1 MRLIILRFHYILHL
15 ASAFILLSMLTTS
28 SLLVMMTL
36 TIFPGSNLI
45 YTTSFRQKVWGR
57 SNIYRTITAMSYL
70 AVPIS
75 FPVMLLTPFLLFY
88 LIIIVLLITKY
99 FVALFL
105 PPLSPKP
112 ITKLPN
118 LTVGRRPWML
128 RLQLLR

>member
-57 SNIYRTITAMSYL
+57 SNILGIEVAYPSSSIVVSQWKYALDILTEIG
-70 AVPIS
+70 
-75 FPVMLLTPFLLFY
+75 MLDCLPSGTPTDPNVKLL
-88 LIIIVLLITKY
+88 
-99 FVALFL
+99 
-105 PPLSPKP
+105 P
-112 ITKLPN
+112 
-118 LTVGRRPWML
+118 G
-128 RLQLLR
+128 